1 MKEYHK
7 IDAVFKR
14 DEQTKKV
21 IPVYRNEEFKLLE
34 NVLWDFSE
42 KIDGTN
48 IRVHW
53 DGHKVEFAGRTD
65 RAQTPAH
72 LLEHLEKTFGGH
84 VNEEIF
90 EQIFGDKDVIL
101 FGEGYGPKIQ
111 NGGNYRNDVSFILF
125 DVMIDDVFLK
135 RDSVEEIA
143 RKFNIPFSHTLF
155 IGTLQDGIDYVKKH
169 PMSVIAQKEMDM
181 EGLIGRPIVELK
193 DRLGRRIITKI
204 KWEDMKDL

>member
-84 VNEEIF
+84 ANEEIF

-143 RKFNIPFSHTLF
+143 RKFNIPFSPTLF
-155 IGTLQDGIDYVKKH
+155 IGTLQDGINYVKKH